1 MTSFIGGSSAV
12 NAENAVAENQAA
24 GQENQ
29 ESPSVA
35 QESVQKPA
43 ESSENRGFL
52 GNIFG
57 GIMGGSAVN
66 AP

>member
-1 MTSFIGGSSAV
+1 M
-12 NAENAVAENQAA
+12 
-24 GQENQ
+24 
-29 ESPSVA
+29 
-35 QESVQKPA
+35 QKPT

-66 AP
+66 AAEEKVEEQKLPTESENESKDVT